1 MHDIAYILR
10 EDIEGDELRHS
21 LRSLENF
28 PHGKV
33 WFFGGCPKWGEPDE
47 YVKFKQI
54 GDDKSKKAT
63 STFKAICESDISDS
77 FWLFNDDFFIME
89 PMDDLPYMYHKEPL
103 AEHAQTLLDKS
114 PWSTYAPR
122 LQKASQELQRA
133 GYGELNYELHVPML
147 FDKTKALEAFRRFN
161 SPMIRS
167 LYGNYH
173 NVGGIEAE
181 DVKIYSLARGR
192 YDLYKLL
199 STNDTTFKAGAV
211 GSYIRKQFKKKSR
224 YEK

>member
-1 MHDIAYILR
+1 M
-10 EDIEGDELRHS
+10 
-21 LRSLENF
+21 
-28 PHGKV
+28 
-33 WFFGGCPKWGEPDE
+33 
-47 YVKFKQI
+47 
-54 GDDKSKKAT
+54 
-63 STFKAICESDISDS
+63 
-77 FWLFNDDFFIME
+77 FNDDFFIME